1 MGNLGWVGD
10 VLARLGQPAENVW
23 LVALGM
29 ACVAPFVATVI
40 PRLSRLGGLA
50 LAAGAFGLSL
60 AAAVQQQSMLALG
73 LIAVAVTAAF
83 VMSWSA
89 QTVREAVGPLRAGP
103 VPRHRPGNL
112 ALTRAQSRSLDYLL
126 MR

>member
-1 MGNLGWVGD
+1 
-10 VLARLGQPAENVW
+10 
-23 LVALGM
+23 M

-40 PRLSRLGGLA
+40 PRLSRLLGLA
-50 LAAGAFGLSL
+50 LAVGAFGLSL
-60 AAAVQQQSMLALG
+60 AAAVQQQSMFALG
-73 LIAVAVTAAF
+73 LITVAVTAAF
-83 VMSWSA
+83 VMSWST